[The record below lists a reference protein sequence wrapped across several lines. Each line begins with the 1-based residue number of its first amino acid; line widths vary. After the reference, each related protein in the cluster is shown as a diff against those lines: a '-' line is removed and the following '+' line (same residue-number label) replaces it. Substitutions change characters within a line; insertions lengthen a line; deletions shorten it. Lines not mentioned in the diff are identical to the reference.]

1 MARALYDE
9 QHRPD
14 AEQYII
20 FVSDGEPTCRVTR
33 GDYYQNRDLVEYN
46 MTNNNT
52 VANPFTDT
60 TNKDSNGEYKQ
71 YYARGYSALI
81 DGSYYYTGVE
91 HCYSNAKD
99 DARSFVDA
107 GATLYSVGIFNDDDS
122 LWQMNTLAN
131 YAYTG
136 YEYQDVKNDNY
147 KYASSVEVM
156 HEVFANIVHQ
166 ITMDFGYGNVEIKDV
181 MTAAAL
187 TTGELSGHATDFK
200 YYKNPAGGNLTEWAD
215 APTASYNSETRT
227 VDWDLAQEGM
237 LDENVT
243 YTVGFT
249 VWPGQGSYDDIMV
262 LNNMIDEGMTPDQ
275 VDAYAQEHYPDIYPL
290 LRKDDKNHYSVNKD
304 LYDAIMVLNHMID
317 EGKTPDQVDAY
328 AQEHYSDIYPL
339 LRKDDENYYIVPSN
353 PKKDLYDASRVL
365 NDMIRKG
372 DTPDQV
378 DAYAQ
383 EHYPDIYPLLR
394 KNDENH
400 YIVQSNAEAE
410 LTYERFIVEN
420 DEPRSLGKE
429 RAGYSFP
436 NVETTE
442 YYMSVSKIWNDTL
455 QDTNRFQSVVFE
467 VYEDY
472 VDGLDEPQEPYATVT
487 LDASDVDPNDPHR
500 WTEMIEVSPGIVKT
514 EINGTEPINA
524 GHRYRVYEVGYT
536 DKYGVFHDIH
546 DPDEYDD
553 YRYEFVSE
561 EVTPMLYNGHMVFL
575 NDANGDGG
583 LSGTNNLRG
592 GINLYKK
599 VLDAD
604 GNQVYTNEDYEFV
617 FNVDIPK
624 KYVIGHDDQGNPIY
638 DSNAYPLWYTVY
650 TDVDKDGDFFGS
662 EDTNGPSAGLPDLG
676 DGWGTLEDGD
686 HVKIKSNQ
694 LLRIINVPIGTQYTF
709 EEVNLAY
716 GREFVKAEL
725 IINDEVFKTQ
735 EGPDSDGK
743 NKIGGKSVANA
754 SHDNIFYNRLTANTA
769 MQIVKI
775 DAEHPETTLEGAV
788 FNLYKLPEG
797 ADEIE
802 VTDPIDLSTL
812 EPVTVSGETDLVSGQ
827 NGVISI
833 PDGLS
838 QGVYYLFETVAP
850 DKYDL
855 FKFPIKITV
864 TDSGTVVY
872 KQQDYNAGQLIDA
885 ELTTPEGGVP
895 TLIIYAADSS
905 GVTLP
910 HTGGAGVWLYTV
922 GGILLIGIAVLT
934 LGINLK
940 RRRCE
945 RRKE

>member
-1 MARALYDE
+1 M
-9 QHRPD
+9 
-14 AEQYII
+14 
-20 FVSDGEPTCRVTR
+20 
-33 GDYYQNRDLVEYN
+33 
-46 MTNNNT
+46 
-52 VANPFTDT
+52 
-60 TNKDSNGEYKQ
+60 
-71 YYARGYSALI
+71 
-81 DGSYYYTGVE
+81 
-91 HCYSNAKD
+91 
-99 DARSFVDA
+99 
-107 GATLYSVGIFNDDDS
+107 
-122 LWQMNTLAN
+122 
-131 YAYTG
+131 
-136 YEYQDVKNDNY
+136 
-147 KYASSVEVM
+147 
-156 HEVFANIVHQ
+156 
-166 ITMDFGYGNVEIKDV
+166 
-181 MTAAAL
+181 
-187 TTGELSGHATDFK
+187 
-200 YYKNPAGGNLTEWAD
+200 
-215 APTASYNSETRT
+215 
-227 VDWDLAQEGM
+227 
-237 LDENVT
+237 
-243 YTVGFT
+243 
-249 VWPGQGSYDDIMV
+249 
-262 LNNMIDEGMTPDQ
+262 
-275 VDAYAQEHYPDIYPL
+275 
-290 LRKDDKNHYSVNKD
+290 
-304 LYDAIMVLNHMID
+304 
-317 EGKTPDQVDAY
+317 
-328 AQEHYSDIYPL
+328 
-339 LRKDDENYYIVPSN
+339 
-353 PKKDLYDASRVL
+353 
-365 NDMIRKG
+365 
-372 DTPDQV
+372 
-378 DAYAQ
+378 
-383 EHYPDIYPLLR
+383 
-394 KNDENH
+394 
-400 YIVQSNAEAE
+400 
-410 LTYERFIVEN
+410 
-420 DEPRSLGKE
+420 
-429 RAGYSFP
+429 
-436 NVETTE
+436 
-442 YYMSVSKIWNDTL
+442 
-455 QDTNRFQSVVFE
+455 
-467 VYEDY
+467 
-472 VDGLDEPQEPYATVT
+472 
-487 LDASDVDPNDPHR
+487 
-500 WTEMIEVSPGIVKT
+500 
-514 EINGTEPINA
+514 
-524 GHRYRVYEVGYT
+524 
-536 DKYGVFHDIH
+536 
-546 DPDEYDD
+546 
-553 YRYEFVSE
+553 SE
-561 EVTPMLYNGHMVFL
+561 EVTPMLYDGHMKFL
-575 NDANGDGG
+575 NDADDDGG

-604 GNQVYTNEDYEFV
+604 GNQVYTNEDYEFI
-617 FNVDIPK
+617 FNVSVPD
-624 KYVIGHDDQGNPIY
+624 KYIIGQDNQGNPIY

-650 TDVDKDGDFFGS
+650 TDVNHDGDYFGP

-694 LLRIINVPIGTQYTF
+694 LLRIINVPIDTQYTF

-802 VTDPIDLSTL
+802 VTDPIDISTL

-838 QGVYYLFETVAP
+838 PGVYYLFETVAP